1 MLGRHHKQQTK
12 TEWETVDVKCEETL
26 KKYVAWHMARA

>member
-12 TEWETVDVKCEETL
+12 AEQETVDVKREETL